1 LTILEFIIGQ
11 LGDALAVNVSGSVPH
26 PMPDEFVTVEQ
37 TGSSTRNQ
45 ITTTTLAVQSWSTSL
60 AAAEALSARTKAAMT
75 ACEAMPEISRL
86 TLESSYNYT
95 DLATNRPRYQAV
107 WSVVHYLGG

>member
-1 LTILEFIIGQ
+1 MTILDFIIGR

-37 TGSSTRNQ
+37 TGSSTRDL

-60 AAAEALSARTKAAMT
+60 AAAEALNAAAEAAMK
-75 ACEAMPEISRL
+75 ACEAAPEISRL
-86 TLESSYNYT
+86 TLDSSYNYT
-95 DLATNRPRYQAV
+95 NQATNRPRYQAV